1 MFKIF
6 VSYPVWLSPVPLFP
20 SQTLLFELELLEYLL
35 PSSEKPLPFNVVLL
49 FWSIPVLVPT
59 VSSFVKSTTVPGI
72 SAPSRIACAESFKP
86 KLRMQKLKQ
95 KHFVI
100 SKHFI
105 FLINNCCV
113 HNI

>member
-86 KLRMQKLKQ
+86 KIKNAKAKTKNTLLY
-95 KHFVI
+95 
-100 SKHFI
+100 
-105 FLINNCCV
+105 L
-113 HNI
+113 NILYSL